1 VASARGHRTVPH
13 TADLRIEAWGPAR
26 EDCLAE
32 AVRGLVASFAAVGSL
47 RASDSLALHLTA
59 GSDEDLLV
67 AVLDEVIYR
76 LDTDGRVPVGVD
88 VRRAPEGGVLAC
100 FAVAPVAEAQII
112 GAAPKAVSLHEL
124 RCGPDAAGRW
134 SCSVTVD
141 V

>member
-1 VASARGHRTVPH
+1 MASARGHRTVPH

-32 AVRGLVASFAAVGSL
+32 AVRGLVGSFAAVR
-47 RASDSLALHLTA
+47 RARARDRLTLHLTA
-59 GSDEDLLV
+59 ESDEDLLV

-76 LDTDGRVPVGVD
+76 LDAESQVPVSVD
-88 VRRAPEGGVLAC
+88 VRRAPDSGVVVC
-100 FAVAPVAEAQII
+100 FAVAPVAEVQIT
-112 GAAPKAVSLHEL
+112 GAAPKAVTMHEL

>member
-1 VASARGHRTVPH
+1 LARARGHRSVPH
-13 TADLRIEAWGPAR
+13 TADLRIEAWGPTR
-26 EDCLAE
+26 EDCLTE
-32 AVRGLVASFAAVGSL
+32 AVCGLVDSFAAVRSL
-47 RASDSLALHLTA
+47 RARDHLTLHPTA

-76 LDTDGRVPVGVD
+76 LDADGQVPVSVD
-88 VRRAPEGGVLAC
+88 VRRAPEAGVLVC
-100 FAVAPVAEAQII
+100 FALAPVAEAEIT